1 MRTPLSS
8 GLAAASM
15 GFLLLGLAVR
25 NWQVVLLALPPVIVL
40 ALGSLAPPPRPRIVA
55 VRSLSRERTDTGR
68 EVDVELLIRNEGS
81 SLDLV
86 EIADILPRELAVIRG
101 TNHAVV
107 SLEKAGTLRLA
118 YTVRSQ
124 VKGDFVLGPVRVR
137 SFDPLA
143 WAPTMWP
150 STCAP
155 RSSSHPR
162 WRTSDGPS
170 CNP

>member
-8 GLAAASM
+8 GLASAQM
-15 GFLLLGLAVR
+15 GFVVLGRAVR

-86 EIADILPRELAVIRG
+86 EIADILPRELAGIRG

-124 VKGDFVLGPVRVR
+124 GEGDIGGGPGRLRAV
-137 SFDPLA
+137 DPLA
-143 WAPTMWP
+143 
-150 STCAP
+150 
-155 RSSSHPR
+155 
-162 WRTSDGPS
+162 
-170 CNP
+170 